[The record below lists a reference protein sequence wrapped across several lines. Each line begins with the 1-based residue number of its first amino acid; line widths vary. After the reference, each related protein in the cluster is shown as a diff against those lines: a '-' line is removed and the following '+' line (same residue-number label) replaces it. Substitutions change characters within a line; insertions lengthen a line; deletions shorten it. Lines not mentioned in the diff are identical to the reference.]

1 MIRKFGLEEHT
12 GNIRIIEPIDY
23 LKLMGL
29 TEKCFKVITD
39 SGGYQKEA
47 YFAGKSA
54 IVIMP
59 DTSWR
64 ELTDHGLNRL
74 TDHTRL
80 YENTMDR
87 KEAPHLEGIYGEG
100 DASVKIIDILIKDW
114 KKQN

>member
-87 KEAPHLEGIYGEG
+87 KEAPH
-100 DASVKIIDILIKDW
+100 W
-114 KKQN
+114 KGSTVREMLQ